1 MYLFNAIVKKMNL
14 TPTHELI
21 VRNLFWSVLGKVVTL
36 IGGLFVGILIARY
49 LGPEQYGLM
58 NYVISYV
65 FLFQVF
71 SAFGLD
77 SIEVREE
84 AKHDVPYEKTIGTA
98 FGIRLFFAV
107 ITVILCIATTL
118 LFEADTET
126 IIFIALYST
135 SIICNTFAVIRNY
148 FLAIV
153 QNEYVVKAEISRTLI
168 GIVIKVVLL
177 WTHQSLFWFILAS
190 AFDCVLLCGGY
201 LTAYRTVVGK
211 ISDWRFDFQYSRLL
225 LHEGFPLLLTNAA
238 VIIYQRIDQVM
249 IGDMVDKVA
258 VGYFSTAAKFVEIII
273 FIPMMIGSTI
283 SPILVNIRK
292 NDETLYREKAQ
303 LFMNVTVWMCTLIAT
318 IVSGLAYWIILY
330 TYGAKYLAA
339 VSVLQILVFK
349 APSVALSSTA
359 GCMLVIEGLQK
370 KAVIR
375 DSLGC
380 VVCILLNYLLLPH
393 YGICAAAFIAILS
406 NLVAGYVADAFIPEF
421 RHLFVSQSKAILL
434 GWKDLLRIKELLTNP
449 VRP

>member
-1 MYLFNAIVKKMNL
+1 MKLFNAIIKKMNL
-14 TPTHELI
+14 TPTHEII

-84 AKHDVPYEKTIGTA
+84 AKGDVPFEQIIGTA
-98 FGIRLFFAV
+98 FGIRLFLAF
-107 ITVILCIATTL
+107 ITVVLCVATAL
-118 LFEADTET
+118 LFEANTET
-126 IIFIALYST
+126 IVFIALYST
-135 SIICNTFAVIRNY
+135 SILCNAFAVIRNY

-177 WTHQSLFWFILAS
+177 WTHQSLVWFILAS
-190 AFDCVLLCGGY
+190 AFDYALLCGGY
-201 LTAYRTVVGK
+201 LTAYRTVIGK
-211 ISDWRFDFQYSRLL
+211 ISDWRFDYQYARILL
-225 LHEGFPLLLTNAA
+225 REGFPLLLTNAA

-249 IGDMVDKVA
+249 IGDMIDKVA
-258 VGYFSTAAKFVEIII
+258 VGYFSTAAKFVEVII
-273 FIPMMIGSTI
+273 FIPMMIGHTI

-303 LFMNVTVWMCTLIAT
+303 LFMNVTVWTSVLIAVL
-318 IVSGLAYWIILY
+318 VSVLAYWIISY
-330 TYGAKYLAA
+330 TYGAKYIPA
-339 VSVLQILVFK
+339 VAVLQILAFK

-375 DSLGC
+375 DALGC
-380 VVCILLNYLLLPH
+380 VVCVGLNLLLLPH
-393 YGICAAAFIAILS
+393 YGICAAAVIAILS
-406 NLVAGYVADAFIPEF
+406 NLAAGYLADAFIPEY
-421 RHLFVSQSKAILL
+421 RHLFVSQSKALL
-434 GWKDLLRIKELLTNP
+434 YGWKDLLRIRELLTNP